1 LFFWNIIQDYCVF
14 RNHSFCRIDGQ
25 TVGAERQ
32 QQIHDFQKQ
41 DSDKFLFLL
50 STRAGGQ
57 GVNLQTADK
66 VVLYDSDWNPQMDV
80 QAMDRAHRIGQ
91 KKQVVVYRLLHEG
104 TIEEKVVERALSKL
118 SLDTLLIKQGLSVE
132 QQRGAAARRA
142 PKSGLG
148 KQELLDMIRFGAD
161 DVVRNASSR
170 PARTSS
176 TSTQVPPALPHT
188 GTGAQQTQ
196 AGGAGGNGGGEGGG
210 AGDETAELDIDWLL
224 ADGAS
229 RTATLHASVLDKAN
243 FLSSLSLTSGK
254 STGWDRTKDRL
265 FNSSHSLSQRHGN
278 SSHAEA
284 DSGELAN
291 DAFYLDLGKRRRAH
305 VSGFYNEDVRFREQL
320 RNGVAAAAAGSV
332 DSTSDDAAG
341 DGVGKHANS
350 VKVPRNLSCPVLLD
364 YMLIDTAAVTAMY
377 RRKQQAWFDAHAALL
392 SEEQLRKLLKTLGAS
407 APKDPD
413 DGDPSYRD
421 SNSRN
426 SSSRNSNY
434 GAHVGDGE
442 AAAAQGAGGWSEE
455 QERELQRLLDEGF
468 LDWTQRDLVA
478 LKNCIMRHGGRRA
491 SVAVLQLA
499 LPHRPPEQVTR
510 YVKAFWERGPRMLR
524 SWPVIQKQLD
534 EVEAHY
540 EKNLQMI
547 KFVKSKISKM
557 QVGGEWTCRCE
568 IEPMVV
574 FRKSCE
580 SRPWTAGEDSFI
592 LSRACASLKT
602 LTTCNGAHFRN
613 YSL

>member
-1 LFFWNIIQDYCVF
+1 MTLV
-14 RNHSFCRIDGQ
+14 
-25 TVGAERQ
+25 
-32 QQIHDFQKQ
+32 
-41 DSDKFLFLL
+41 L
-50 STRAGGQ
+50 S
-57 GVNLQTADK
+57 
-66 VVLYDSDWNPQMDV
+66 V

-170 PARTSS
+170 PARTPS
-176 TSTQVPPALPHT
+176 TSTPVPPALPHT
-188 GTGAQQTQ
+188 GTG
-196 AGGAGGNGGGEGGG
+196 GAGGKGGGEGRG

-278 SSHAEA
+278 SSHAEG

-320 RNGVAAAAAGSV
+320 RNGVAATAAGPV
-332 DSTSDDAAG
+332 DSNSDDEAG
-341 DGVGKHANS
+341 EGMGKHANA
-350 VKVPRNLSCPVLLD
+350 VKIPRNLSCPMLLD

-377 RRKQQAWFDAHAALL
+377 RRKQQAWFDANAALL

-407 APKDPD
+407 APKEPADAH
-413 DGDPSYRD
+413 PSYRD

-426 SSSRNSNY
+426 SNN
-434 GAHVGDGE
+434 GAHGGDGE
-442 AAAAQGAGGWSEE
+442 AAAAQGAGVWSEE

-478 LKNCIMRHGGRRA
+478 LKNSIMRQGGRRA

-499 LPHRPPEQVTR
+499 LPHRPPEQVAR

-534 EVEAHY
+534 EVEALY

-557 QVGGEWTCRCE
+557 QAVGEWAWRAE

-592 LSRACASLKT
+592 LSRACASLQT
-602 LTTCNGAHFRN
+602 PTTANGAHSRN
-613 YSL
+613 YSLS